1 MGEHTWTSLKGGP
14 ATLSSLL
21 RDPSV
26 EEKVIG
32 KMLLLMSYLLKTS
45 LVAVVKLDDRES
57 PTSVVV
63 ASRRNVRVRT
73 CERLKIKEFLNLKS
87 CD

>member
-1 MGEHTWTSLKGGP
+1 M
-14 ATLSSLL
+14 
-21 RDPSV
+21 
-26 EEKVIG
+26 
-32 KMLLLMSYLLKTS
+32 KTS

-73 CERLKIKEFLNLKS
+73 CGRLKIKEFLNLKL
-87 CD
+87 CDQLEFVAMCRY